1 MLGVYRALE
10 SSDLRSRMLLQVHD
24 ELVLEVAE
32 GEREAVEAL
41 VRDQMGNA
49 YQLLVPLEVSVG
61 VGRSW
66 DDAAH

>member
-1 MLGVYRALE
+1 
-10 SSDLRSRMLLQVHD
+10 MLLQVHD
-24 ELVLEVAE
+24 ELVLEIAD

-49 YQLLVPLEVSVG
+49 YPLRVPLEVSVG